1 MSDELLTVG
10 QIARACCD
18 YEKVMLKGAM
28 TGRKLTNYNTR
39 RETLEKYYDLPS
51 PGFYAAIHQIGE
63 DLAKPVVVIWVGG
76 R

>member
-18 YEKVMLKGAM
+18 YQKVILKGAM

-39 RETLEKYYDLPS
+39 RETLEKYCDLPS
-51 PGFYAAIHQIGE
+51 PGFYADMHRLNNHLFTAVLVLYVSG
-63 DLAKPVVVIWVGG
+63 K
-76 R
+76 